1 MDIQDLLDN
10 DVSIVSLPSVYTLF
24 QEAISNKNTSF
35 AKIGEII
42 IHDSDLTAR
51 LLRIVNSAYYGFPN
65 RIEKISQAIGVVG
78 TGQLSDLILFTVV
91 IDKFKSI
98 PDSVINMESFWQHSI
113 ACGLIARELAS
124 YNENLV
130 PE

>member
-24 QEAISNKNTSF
+24 QEAMSNKNTSF

-51 LLRIVNSAYYGFPN
+51 LLRIVNSANYGFPN

-78 TGQLSDLILFTVV
+78 TRQLSDLILFTVV

-113 ACGLIARELAS
+113 ACSLIARELAS